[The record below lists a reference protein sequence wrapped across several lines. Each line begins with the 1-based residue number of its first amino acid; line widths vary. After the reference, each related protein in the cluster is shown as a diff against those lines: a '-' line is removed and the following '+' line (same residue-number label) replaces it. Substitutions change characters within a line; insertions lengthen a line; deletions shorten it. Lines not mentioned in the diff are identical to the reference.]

1 MARRRIVDD
10 RKEKRECEKEGGKE
24 RKVPGYSWLEIHR
37 QLSFLVVIRV
47 WRERSGTAG
56 RNTRNRDGRR
66 DAGRILRSAC
76 KPISISAEIRLSE
89 FPVASGPRGS
99 PRFIGPGSLEFYSL
113 PAKTGPWPTD
123 QTKRFATPDSP
134 VYETHALSIQRTRA
148 TAISASFI
156 ASTLWINKLREG
168 RDHGG
173 VDLSSSIWPFRYS
186 FVASYTTV
194 CIKVRRETWP
204 RRCSPK
210 AEEDV
215 GECFRARE
223 QREHDPIH
231 HPFHLKTKV
240 QMLTLC
246 LQTDLCD
253 ETMYRTLLG
262 I

>member
-1 MARRRIVDD
+1 MASRRIVDD
-10 RKEKRECEKEGGKE
+10 KKGKRECEKEGGKE
-24 RKVPGYSWLEIHR
+24 RKVRGYSWLEIHR

-134 VYETHALSIQRTRA
+134 LSTKHMPFPSSERVQPLFQPLSSRVLFGLTSYE
-148 TAISASFI
+148 
-156 ASTLWINKLREG
+156 REG
-168 RDHGG
+168 
-173 VDLSSSIWPFRYS
+173 
-186 FVASYTTV
+186 TTV
-194 CIKVRRETWP
+194 MCRPLLFYLTFPVLVR
-204 RRCSPK
+204 C
-210 AEEDV
+210 
-215 GECFRARE
+215 
-223 QREHDPIH
+223 
-231 HPFHLKTKV
+231 
-240 QMLTLC
+240 
-246 LQTDLCD
+246 
-253 ETMYRTLLG
+253 
-262 I
+262 

>member
-10 RKEKRECEKEGGKE
+10 RKGKRECEKEGGKE
-24 RKVPGYSWLEIHR
+24 RKVRGYSWLEIHR

-156 ASTLWINKLREG
+156 ASTLRINKLRVG

-173 VDLSSSIWPFRYS
+173 VDLSSSIWPFQCSYA
-186 FVASYTTV
+186 ASYTLRYVSKLEEKRDPGVAHQKLKKTSVNVSAHVNSANTIQYIIHFTWKRKYKFLHSVSRRISATKRCTV
-194 CIKVRRETWP
+194 R
-204 RRCSPK
+204 S
-210 AEEDV
+210 
-215 GECFRARE
+215 
-223 QREHDPIH
+223 
-231 HPFHLKTKV
+231 
-240 QMLTLC
+240 
-246 LQTDLCD
+246 
-253 ETMYRTLLG
+253 
-262 I
+262 